1 MAVVNLIE
9 EDIIKIP
16 LEAKTKPDVIKEL
29 VDVLKKAGKI
39 EDAESVFRAVMLR
52 ENMGSTGL
60 EKGIAVPH
68 AKTHKVNNLV
78 LAIGVAHFHAILQ
91 HLRELEVALI
101 QRTPLYLPQ
110 FLHHIGQR
118 VGRHSRVQ
126 AVQGIK
132 HILFE
137 QRLPIVS
144 VHVWAIRIAVTQFLK
159 QCYQRLLV
167 YVF

>member
-78 LAIGVAHFHAILQ
+78 LAIGVSPEGVDFDSLDGEPSKLFFLLIATPQQAGPHI
-91 HLRELEVALI
+91 EALSEI
-101 QRTPLYLPQ
+101 ARLTRSSNFCKPLLNAKTP
-110 FLHHIGQR
+110 
-118 VGRHSRVQ
+118 
-126 AVQGIK
+126 K
-132 HILFE
+132 E
-137 QRLPIVS
+137 IVEIFS
-144 VHVWAIRIAVTQFLK
+144 AQ
-159 QCYQRLLV
+159 
-167 YVF
+167 

>member
-78 LAIGVAHFHAILQ
+78 LAIGVSPEGIDFDSLDGEPSKLFFLLIASPQQAGPHI
-91 HLRELEVALI
+91 EALSEI
-101 QRTPLYLPQ
+101 ARLTRSSNFCKLLLNAKTP
-110 FLHHIGQR
+110 
-118 VGRHSRVQ
+118 
-126 AVQGIK
+126 K
-132 HILFE
+132 E
-137 QRLPIVS
+137 IVEIFS
-144 VHVWAIRIAVTQFLK
+144 AQ
-159 QCYQRLLV
+159 
-167 YVF
+167 

>member
-60 EKGIAVPH
+60 EKGIAVLH

-78 LAIGVAHFHAILQ
+78 LAIGVSPEGVDIDSLHGEPSKLFFLLIATPQQAGPHI
-91 HLRELEVALI
+91 EALSEI
-101 QRTPLYLPQ
+101 ARLTRSSNFCKLLLNAKTP
-110 FLHHIGQR
+110 
-118 VGRHSRVQ
+118 
-126 AVQGIK
+126 K
-132 HILFE
+132 E
-137 QRLPIVS
+137 IVEIFS
-144 VHVWAIRIAVTQFLK
+144 AQ
-159 QCYQRLLV
+159 
-167 YVF
+167 

>member
-68 AKTHKVNNLV
+68 AKTNKVNNLV
-78 LAIGVAHFHAILQ
+78 LAIGVSPEGVDFDSLDGEPSKLFFLLIATPQQAGPHI
-91 HLRELEVALI
+91 EALSEI
-101 QRTPLYLPQ
+101 ARLTRSSNFCKLLLNAKTP
-110 FLHHIGQR
+110 
-118 VGRHSRVQ
+118 
-126 AVQGIK
+126 K
-132 HILFE
+132 E
-137 QRLPIVS
+137 IVEIFS
-144 VHVWAIRIAVTQFLK
+144 AQ
-159 QCYQRLLV
+159 
-167 YVF
+167 

>member
-9 EDIIKIP
+9 ENIIKIP

-78 LAIGVAHFHAILQ
+78 LAIGVSPEGVDFDSLDGEPSKLFFLLIATPQQAGPHI
-91 HLRELEVALI
+91 EALSEI
-101 QRTPLYLPQ
+101 ARLTRSSNFCKLLLNAKTP
-110 FLHHIGQR
+110 
-118 VGRHSRVQ
+118 
-126 AVQGIK
+126 K
-132 HILFE
+132 E
-137 QRLPIVS
+137 IVEIFS
-144 VHVWAIRIAVTQFLK
+144 AQ
-159 QCYQRLLV
+159 
-167 YVF
+167 

>member
-52 ENMGSTGL
+52 ENMGSTGV

-78 LAIGVAHFHAILQ
+78 LAIGVSPEGVDFDSLDGEPSKLFFLLIATPQQAGPHI
-91 HLRELEVALI
+91 EALSEI
-101 QRTPLYLPQ
+101 ARLTRSSNFCKLLLNAKTP
-110 FLHHIGQR
+110 
-118 VGRHSRVQ
+118 
-126 AVQGIK
+126 K
-132 HILFE
+132 E
-137 QRLPIVS
+137 IVDIFT
-144 VHVWAIRIAVTQFLK
+144 AQ
-159 QCYQRLLV
+159 
-167 YVF
+167 

>member
-1 MAVVNLIE
+1 MAVINLIE

-78 LAIGVAHFHAILQ
+78 LAIGVSPEGVDFDSLDGEPSKLFFLLIATPQQAGPHI
-91 HLRELEVALI
+91 EALSEI
-101 QRTPLYLPQ
+101 ARLTRSSNFCKLLLNAKTP
-110 FLHHIGQR
+110 
-118 VGRHSRVQ
+118 
-126 AVQGIK
+126 K
-132 HILFE
+132 E
-137 QRLPIVS
+137 IVDIFT
-144 VHVWAIRIAVTQFLK
+144 AQ
-159 QCYQRLLV
+159 
-167 YVF
+167 

>member
-16 LEAKTKPDVIKEL
+16 LEAASKADAIKEL

-68 AKTHKVNNLV
+68 AKTHKVSSLV
-78 LAIGVAHFHAILQ
+78 LAIGIA
-91 HLRELEVALI
+91 
-101 QRTPLYLPQ
+101 P
-110 FLHHIGQR
+110 
-118 VGRHSRVQ
+118 
-126 AVQGIK
+126 QGIEFDSLDGEPSK
-132 HILFE
+132 LF
-137 QRLPIVS
+137 
-144 VHVWAIRIAVTQFLK
+144 F
-159 QCYQRLLV
+159 LLV
-167 YVF
+167 APPSQAGPHIEALSEIARLTRSSSFCKLLLNSETPADIVKIFSAR

>member
-1 MAVVNLIE
+1 MAVINLIE

-78 LAIGVAHFHAILQ
+78 LAIGVSPEGIDFDSLDGEPSKLFFLLIATPQQAGPHI
-91 HLRELEVALI
+91 EALSEI
-101 QRTPLYLPQ
+101 ARLTRSSSFCKLLLNAKTP
-110 FLHHIGQR
+110 
-118 VGRHSRVQ
+118 
-126 AVQGIK
+126 K
-132 HILFE
+132 E
-137 QRLPIVS
+137 IVEIFS
-144 VHVWAIRIAVTQFLK
+144 AQ
-159 QCYQRLLV
+159 
-167 YVF
+167 

>member
-1 MAVVNLIE
+1 MAVINLIE

-78 LAIGVAHFHAILQ
+78 LAIGVSPEGVDFDSLDGEPSKLFFLLIATPQQAGPHI
-91 HLRELEVALI
+91 EALSEI
-101 QRTPLYLPQ
+101 
-110 FLHHIGQR
+110 
-118 VGRHSRVQ
+118 
-126 AVQGIK
+126 A
-132 HILFE
+132 
-137 QRLPIVS
+137 RLTRSSNFCKLLLNAKSPKEIVDIFS
-144 VHVWAIRIAVTQFLK
+144 AQ
-159 QCYQRLLV
+159 
-167 YVF
+167 

>member
-78 LAIGVAHFHAILQ
+78 LAIGISPEGVDFDSLDGEPSKLFFLLIATPQQAGPHI
-91 HLRELEVALI
+91 EALSEI
-101 QRTPLYLPQ
+101 ARLTRSSNFCKLLLNAKTP
-110 FLHHIGQR
+110 
-118 VGRHSRVQ
+118 
-126 AVQGIK
+126 K
-132 HILFE
+132 E
-137 QRLPIVS
+137 IVDIFT
-144 VHVWAIRIAVTQFLK
+144 AQ
-159 QCYQRLLV
+159 
-167 YVF
+167 

>member
-1 MAVVNLIE
+1 MEDKMAVVNLIE

-78 LAIGVAHFHAILQ
+78 LAIGVSPEGVDFDSLDGEPSKLFFLLIATPQQAGPHI
-91 HLRELEVALI
+91 EALSEI
-101 QRTPLYLPQ
+101 ARLTRSSNFCKLLLNAKTP
-110 FLHHIGQR
+110 
-118 VGRHSRVQ
+118 
-126 AVQGIK
+126 K
-132 HILFE
+132 E
-137 QRLPIVS
+137 IVEIFS
-144 VHVWAIRIAVTQFLK
+144 AQ
-159 QCYQRLLV
+159 
-167 YVF
+167 

>member
-78 LAIGVAHFHAILQ
+78 LAIGISPEGVDFDSLDGEPSKLFFLLIATPQQAGPHI
-91 HLRELEVALI
+91 EALSEI
-101 QRTPLYLPQ
+101 ARLTRSSNFCQLLLNAKTP
-110 FLHHIGQR
+110 
-118 VGRHSRVQ
+118 
-126 AVQGIK
+126 K
-132 HILFE
+132 E
-137 QRLPIVS
+137 IVDIFS
-144 VHVWAIRIAVTQFLK
+144 AQ
-159 QCYQRLLV
+159 
-167 YVF
+167 

>member
-1 MAVVNLIE
+1 MEEKMAVINLIE

-78 LAIGVAHFHAILQ
+78 LAIGVSPEGVDFDSLDGEPSKLFFLLIATPQHAGPHI
-91 HLRELEVALI
+91 EALSEI
-101 QRTPLYLPQ
+101 ARLTRSSNFCKLLLNAKTP
-110 FLHHIGQR
+110 
-118 VGRHSRVQ
+118 
-126 AVQGIK
+126 K
-132 HILFE
+132 E
-137 QRLPIVS
+137 IVDIFS
-144 VHVWAIRIAVTQFLK
+144 AQ
-159 QCYQRLLV
+159 
-167 YVF
+167 

>member
-78 LAIGVAHFHAILQ
+78 LAIGVSPEGVDFDSLDGEPSKLFFLLIATPQQAGPHI
-91 HLRELEVALI
+91 EALSEI
-101 QRTPLYLPQ
+101 ARLTRSSNFCKLLLNAKTP
-110 FLHHIGQR
+110 
-118 VGRHSRVQ
+118 
-126 AVQGIK
+126 K
-132 HILFE
+132 E
-137 QRLPIVS
+137 IVEIFS
-144 VHVWAIRIAVTQFLK
+144 AQ
-159 QCYQRLLV
+159 
-167 YVF
+167 

>member
-1 MAVVNLIE
+1 MEDKMAVINLIE

-78 LAIGVAHFHAILQ
+78 LAIGVSPEGVDFDSLDGEPSKLFFLLIATPQQAGPHI
-91 HLRELEVALI
+91 EALSEI
-101 QRTPLYLPQ
+101 ARLTRSSNFCKLLLNAKTP
-110 FLHHIGQR
+110 
-118 VGRHSRVQ
+118 
-126 AVQGIK
+126 K
-132 HILFE
+132 E
-137 QRLPIVS
+137 IVDIFS
-144 VHVWAIRIAVTQFLK
+144 AQ
-159 QCYQRLLV
+159 
-167 YVF
+167 

>member
-1 MAVVNLIE
+1 MAVINLIE

-78 LAIGVAHFHAILQ
+78 LAIGVSPEGIDFDSLDGEPSKLFFLLIATPQQAGPHI
-91 HLRELEVALI
+91 EALSEI
-101 QRTPLYLPQ
+101 ARLTRSSNFCKLLLNAKTP
-110 FLHHIGQR
+110 
-118 VGRHSRVQ
+118 
-126 AVQGIK
+126 K
-132 HILFE
+132 E
-137 QRLPIVS
+137 IVDIFS
-144 VHVWAIRIAVTQFLK
+144 AQ
-159 QCYQRLLV
+159 
-167 YVF
+167 

>member
-1 MAVVNLIE
+1 MVVVNLIE

-78 LAIGVAHFHAILQ
+78 LAIGVSPEGVDFDSLDGEPSKLFFLLIATPQQAGPHI
-91 HLRELEVALI
+91 EALSEI
-101 QRTPLYLPQ
+101 ARLTRSSNFCKLLLNAKTP
-110 FLHHIGQR
+110 
-118 VGRHSRVQ
+118 
-126 AVQGIK
+126 K
-132 HILFE
+132 E
-137 QRLPIVS
+137 IVDIFT
-144 VHVWAIRIAVTQFLK
+144 AQ
-159 QCYQRLLV
+159 
-167 YVF
+167 

>member
-78 LAIGVAHFHAILQ
+78 LAIGISPEGIDFDSLDGEPSRLFFLLIATPQQAGPHI
-91 HLRELEVALI
+91 EALSEI
-101 QRTPLYLPQ
+101 ARLTRSSNFCKLLLNAKTP
-110 FLHHIGQR
+110 
-118 VGRHSRVQ
+118 
-126 AVQGIK
+126 K
-132 HILFE
+132 E
-137 QRLPIVS
+137 IVDIFS
-144 VHVWAIRIAVTQFLK
+144 AQ
-159 QCYQRLLV
+159 
-167 YVF
+167 

>member
-1 MAVVNLIE
+1 MEEKMAVVNLIE

-78 LAIGVAHFHAILQ
+78 LAIGVSPEGVDFDSLDGEPSKLFFLLIATPQQAGPHI
-91 HLRELEVALI
+91 EALSEI
-101 QRTPLYLPQ
+101 ARLTRSSNFCKLLLNAKTP
-110 FLHHIGQR
+110 
-118 VGRHSRVQ
+118 
-126 AVQGIK
+126 K
-132 HILFE
+132 E
-137 QRLPIVS
+137 IVDIFT
-144 VHVWAIRIAVTQFLK
+144 AQ
-159 QCYQRLLV
+159 
-167 YVF
+167 

>member
-78 LAIGVAHFHAILQ
+78 LAIGISPEGVDFDSLDGEPSKLFFLLIATPQQAGPHI
-91 HLRELEVALI
+91 EALSEI
-101 QRTPLYLPQ
+101 ARLTRSSNFCKLLLNAKTP
-110 FLHHIGQR
+110 
-118 VGRHSRVQ
+118 
-126 AVQGIK
+126 K
-132 HILFE
+132 K
-137 QRLPIVS
+137 IVEIFS
-144 VHVWAIRIAVTQFLK
+144 AQ
-159 QCYQRLLV
+159 
-167 YVF
+167 

>member
-1 MAVVNLIE
+1 MEEKMAVINLIE

-78 LAIGVAHFHAILQ
+78 LAIGVSPEGIDFDSLDGEPSKLFFLLIATPQQAGPHI
-91 HLRELEVALI
+91 EALSEI
-101 QRTPLYLPQ
+101 ARLTRSSNFCKLLLNAKTP
-110 FLHHIGQR
+110 
-118 VGRHSRVQ
+118 
-126 AVQGIK
+126 K
-132 HILFE
+132 E
-137 QRLPIVS
+137 IVDIFS
-144 VHVWAIRIAVTQFLK
+144 AQ
-159 QCYQRLLV
+159 
-167 YVF
+167 

>member
-78 LAIGVAHFHAILQ
+78 LAIGVSPEGIDFDSLDGEPSKLFFLLIATPQQAGPHI
-91 HLRELEVALI
+91 EALSEI
-101 QRTPLYLPQ
+101 ARLTRSSNFCKLLLNAKTP
-110 FLHHIGQR
+110 
-118 VGRHSRVQ
+118 
-126 AVQGIK
+126 K
-132 HILFE
+132 E
-137 QRLPIVS
+137 IVDIFS
-144 VHVWAIRIAVTQFLK
+144 AQ
-159 QCYQRLLV
+159 
-167 YVF
+167 

>member
-29 VDVLKKAGKI
+29 VDVLKKAGKT

-78 LAIGVAHFHAILQ
+78 LAIGVSPEGVDFDSLDGEPSKLFFLLIATPQQAGPHI
-91 HLRELEVALI
+91 EALSEI
-101 QRTPLYLPQ
+101 ARLTRSSNFCKLLLNAKTP
-110 FLHHIGQR
+110 
-118 VGRHSRVQ
+118 
-126 AVQGIK
+126 K
-132 HILFE
+132 E
-137 QRLPIVS
+137 IVDIFS
-144 VHVWAIRIAVTQFLK
+144 AQ
-159 QCYQRLLV
+159 
-167 YVF
+167 

>member
-1 MAVVNLIE
+1 MAVINLIE

-78 LAIGVAHFHAILQ
+78 LAIGISPDGVDFDSLDGEPSKLFFLLIATPQQAGPHI
-91 HLRELEVALI
+91 EALSEI
-101 QRTPLYLPQ
+101 ARLTRSSNFCKLLLNAKTP
-110 FLHHIGQR
+110 
-118 VGRHSRVQ
+118 
-126 AVQGIK
+126 K
-132 HILFE
+132 E
-137 QRLPIVS
+137 IVEIFS
-144 VHVWAIRIAVTQFLK
+144 AQ
-159 QCYQRLLV
+159 
-167 YVF
+167 

>member
-78 LAIGVAHFHAILQ
+78 LAIGISPEGVDFDSLDGEPSRLFFLLIATPQQAGPHI
-91 HLRELEVALI
+91 EALSEI
-101 QRTPLYLPQ
+101 ARLTRSSNFCKLLLNAKTP
-110 FLHHIGQR
+110 
-118 VGRHSRVQ
+118 
-126 AVQGIK
+126 K
-132 HILFE
+132 E
-137 QRLPIVS
+137 IVDIFS
-144 VHVWAIRIAVTQFLK
+144 AQ
-159 QCYQRLLV
+159 
-167 YVF
+167 

>member
-29 VDVLKKAGKI
+29 VDVLKNAGKI

-78 LAIGVAHFHAILQ
+78 LAIGVSPEGVDFDSLDGEPSKLFFLLIATPQQAGPHI
-91 HLRELEVALI
+91 EALSEI
-101 QRTPLYLPQ
+101 ARLTRSSNFCKLLLNAKTP
-110 FLHHIGQR
+110 
-118 VGRHSRVQ
+118 
-126 AVQGIK
+126 K
-132 HILFE
+132 E
-137 QRLPIVS
+137 IVEIFS
-144 VHVWAIRIAVTQFLK
+144 AQ
-159 QCYQRLLV
+159 
-167 YVF
+167 

>member
-78 LAIGVAHFHAILQ
+78 LAIGVSPEGIDFDSLDGEPSRLFFLLIATPQQAGPHI
-91 HLRELEVALI
+91 EALSEI
-101 QRTPLYLPQ
+101 ARLTRSSNFCKLLLNAKTP
-110 FLHHIGQR
+110 
-118 VGRHSRVQ
+118 
-126 AVQGIK
+126 K
-132 HILFE
+132 E
-137 QRLPIVS
+137 IVDIFS
-144 VHVWAIRIAVTQFLK
+144 AQ
-159 QCYQRLLV
+159 
-167 YVF
+167 

>member
-1 MAVVNLIE
+1 MAVINLIE

-78 LAIGVAHFHAILQ
+78 LAIGVSPEGIDFDSLDGEPSKLFFLLIATPQQAGPHIEALSEIARLTRSSSFCKLLLNAKTPKEIVEIFSAH
-91 HLRELEVALI
+91 
-101 QRTPLYLPQ
+101 
-110 FLHHIGQR
+110 
-118 VGRHSRVQ
+118 
-126 AVQGIK
+126 
-132 HILFE
+132 
-137 QRLPIVS
+137 
-144 VHVWAIRIAVTQFLK
+144 
-159 QCYQRLLV
+159 
-167 YVF
+167 

>member
-78 LAIGVAHFHAILQ
+78 LAIGVSPEGVDFDSLDGEPSKLFFLLIATPQQAGPHI
-91 HLRELEVALI
+91 EALSESA
-101 QRTPLYLPQ
+101 RLTRSSNFCKLLLNAKTPT
-110 FLHHIGQR
+110 
-118 VGRHSRVQ
+118 
-126 AVQGIK
+126 
-132 HILFE
+132 E
-137 QRLPIVS
+137 IVDIFS
-144 VHVWAIRIAVTQFLK
+144 AQ
-159 QCYQRLLV
+159 
-167 YVF
+167 

>member
-16 LEAKTKPDVIKEL
+16 LAAKTKPDVIKEL

-78 LAIGVAHFHAILQ
+78 LAIGVSPEGIDFDSLDGEPSKLFFLLIATPQQAGPHI
-91 HLRELEVALI
+91 EALSEI
-101 QRTPLYLPQ
+101 ARLTRSSNFCKLLLNAKTP
-110 FLHHIGQR
+110 
-118 VGRHSRVQ
+118 
-126 AVQGIK
+126 K
-132 HILFE
+132 E
-137 QRLPIVS
+137 IVDIFS
-144 VHVWAIRIAVTQFLK
+144 AQ
-159 QCYQRLLV
+159 
-167 YVF
+167 

>member
-78 LAIGVAHFHAILQ
+78 LAIGVSPEGIDFDSLDGEPSKLFFLLIATPQQAGPHI
-91 HLRELEVALI
+91 EALSEI
-101 QRTPLYLPQ
+101 ARLTRSSSFCKLLLNAKTP
-110 FLHHIGQR
+110 
-118 VGRHSRVQ
+118 
-126 AVQGIK
+126 K
-132 HILFE
+132 E
-137 QRLPIVS
+137 IVEIFS
-144 VHVWAIRIAVTQFLK
+144 AQ
-159 QCYQRLLV
+159 
-167 YVF
+167 

>member
-1 MAVVNLIE
+1 MEEKMAVINLIE

-16 LEAKTKPDVIKEL
+16 LAAKTKPDVIKEL

-78 LAIGVAHFHAILQ
+78 LAIGVSPEGIDFDSLDGEPSKLFFLLIATPQQAGPHI
-91 HLRELEVALI
+91 EALSEI
-101 QRTPLYLPQ
+101 ARLTRSSNFCKLLLNAKTP
-110 FLHHIGQR
+110 
-118 VGRHSRVQ
+118 
-126 AVQGIK
+126 K
-132 HILFE
+132 E
-137 QRLPIVS
+137 IVDIFS
-144 VHVWAIRIAVTQFLK
+144 AQ
-159 QCYQRLLV
+159 
-167 YVF
+167 

>member
-78 LAIGVAHFHAILQ
+78 LAIGISPEGVDFDSLDGEPSKLFFLLIATPQQAGPHI
-91 HLRELEVALI
+91 EALSEI
-101 QRTPLYLPQ
+101 
-110 FLHHIGQR
+110 
-118 VGRHSRVQ
+118 
-126 AVQGIK
+126 A
-132 HILFE
+132 
-137 QRLPIVS
+137 RLTRP
-144 VHVWAIRIAVTQFLK
+144 R
-159 QCYQRLLV
+159 
-167 YVF
+167 

>member
-78 LAIGVAHFHAILQ
+78 LAIGISPEGVDFDSLDGEPSKLFFLLIATPQQAGPHI
-91 HLRELEVALI
+91 EALSEI
-101 QRTPLYLPQ
+101 ARLTRSSNFCKLLLNAKTP
-110 FLHHIGQR
+110 
-118 VGRHSRVQ
+118 
-126 AVQGIK
+126 K
-132 HILFE
+132 E
-137 QRLPIVS
+137 IVDIFS
-144 VHVWAIRIAVTQFLK
+144 AQ
-159 QCYQRLLV
+159 
-167 YVF
+167 

>member
-78 LAIGVAHFHAILQ
+78 LAIGVSPEGVDFDSLDGEPSKLFFILIATPQ
-91 HLRELEVALI
+91 QAGPHIEALSEI
-101 QRTPLYLPQ
+101 ARLTRSSNFCKLLLNAKTP
-110 FLHHIGQR
+110 
-118 VGRHSRVQ
+118 
-126 AVQGIK
+126 K
-132 HILFE
+132 E
-137 QRLPIVS
+137 IVDIFT
-144 VHVWAIRIAVTQFLK
+144 AQ
-159 QCYQRLLV
+159 
-167 YVF
+167 

>member
-52 ENMGSTGL
+52 ENMGSTGF

-78 LAIGVAHFHAILQ
+78 LAIGVSPEGVDFDSLDGEPSKLFFLLIATPQQAGPHI
-91 HLRELEVALI
+91 EALSEI
-101 QRTPLYLPQ
+101 ARLTRSSNFCKLLLNAKTP
-110 FLHHIGQR
+110 
-118 VGRHSRVQ
+118 
-126 AVQGIK
+126 K
-132 HILFE
+132 E
-137 QRLPIVS
+137 IVDIFS
-144 VHVWAIRIAVTQFLK
+144 AQ
-159 QCYQRLLV
+159 
-167 YVF
+167 